1 MIHIKQFLE
10 RVSLQESKNN
20 KTVVITIDD
29 ARGLRDEISKLMAD
43 YYKLSSIDSN
53 KEDIIKVE
61 ITGGSFK

>member
-1 MIHIKQFLE
+1 MIHIKHFLE

-43 YYKLSSIDSN
+43 YYKLSTSDI
-53 KEDIIKVE
+53 KEEIIKVE
-61 ITGGSFK
+61 ITGGGFK

>member
-1 MIHIKQFLE
+1 MIHIKHFLE

-20 KTVVITIDD
+20 KTVVITIED

-43 YYKLSSIDSN
+43 YYKLTTSDI
-53 KEDIIKVE
+53 KEEIIKVE

>member
-20 KTVVITIDD
+20 KTVVITLDD

-43 YYKLSSIDSN
+43 YYKLSSSDG
-53 KEDIIKVE
+53 KDEVIKVE

>member
-1 MIHIKQFLE
+1 MIHIKRFLE

-43 YYKLSSIDSN
+43 YYQLSSLDEKN
-53 KEDIIKVE
+53 EVIKVE

>member
-1 MIHIKQFLE
+1 MIHIKHFLE

-43 YYKLSSIDSN
+43 YYKLSSSDN
-53 KEDIIKVE
+53 KDEVIKVE
-61 ITGGSFK
+61 IIGGSFK